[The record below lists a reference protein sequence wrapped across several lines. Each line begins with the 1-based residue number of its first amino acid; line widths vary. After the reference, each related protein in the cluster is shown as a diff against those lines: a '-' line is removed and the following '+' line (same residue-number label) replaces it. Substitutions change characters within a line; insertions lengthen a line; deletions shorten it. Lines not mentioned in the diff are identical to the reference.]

1 MSTAEAQPR
10 PARGLDPQA
19 AAVLFAALGDGT
31 RLDLLWRLS
40 RHGPGS
46 IAELAAEGAVSR
58 QAVTKHLKVLAD
70 AGYVRGARRGRE
82 HIWRVQPRRFDEARA
97 CLDRISREWDVALSR
112 LKQFV
117 EDSSD

>member
-1 MSTAEAQPR
+1 MSTAEAAR
-10 PARGLDPQA
+10 PARGLDPQV

-46 IAELAAEGAVSR
+46 IAELAAEAAVSR
-58 QAVTKHLKVLAD
+58 QAVTKQLKVLAD

-97 CLDRISREWDVALSR
+97 CLDRISREWDVALNR

-117 EDSSD
+117 EDQPD